1 VSSECKT
8 KFDRIFES
16 LERKTLA
23 ELANIDEEEH
33 EEDEGGSGWGLP
45 VLLIGLP
52 LLASLFSDRS
62 GGTQ

>member
-1 VSSECKT
+1 MSN
-8 KFDRIFES
+8 DFEYPD
-16 LERKTLA
+16 ENRV
-23 ELANIDEEEH
+23 IDDEEEH